1 MTDKQDVI
9 VSLLK
14 EIDKNIENLGGSETD
29 VLLSNRITTLENS
42 VKTINTDING
52 IKTTN
57 TTQTTNITSNTNKI
71 NTANQ
76 NITNLTN
83 ELSTVKNNVSTNTS
97 NIGTLTTD
105 VNTLKTTSATKTELN
120 TTNTSLN
127 TTNTNVSNLTTR
139 VTNAENKATTNESN
153 IHTLN
158 ERVTTL
164 ENAEPSGG
172 GSGTIIIPTTYS
184 ELKTLRDNSSLIP
197 GQQYRITDYVAT
209 TSVENTQSANHPFD
223 VIVTA
228 YNANTLYPEAKA
240 TQHEGDEY
248 FADIDMYKWNL
259 LYSLDNDTESLLAF
273 LDYILR
279 LCRSIKTECI

>member
-1 MTDKQDVI
+1 M
-9 VSLLK
+9 
-14 EIDKNIENLGGSETD
+14 
-29 VLLSNRITTLENS
+29 
-42 VKTINTDING
+42 
-52 IKTTN
+52 
-57 TTQTTNITSNTNKI
+57 
-71 NTANQ
+71 
-76 NITNLTN
+76 
-83 ELSTVKNNVSTNTS
+83 
-97 NIGTLTTD
+97 
-105 VNTLKTTSATKTELN
+105 
-120 TTNTSLN
+120 
-127 TTNTNVSNLTTR
+127 
-139 VTNAENKATTNESN
+139 
-153 IHTLN
+153 N

-259 LYSLDNDTESLLAF
+259 LYSLDNDTDKFEWADSENGKGVIYRMVDENNNESSYDF
-273 LDYILR
+273 KGI
-279 LCRSIKTECI
+279 